1 MTLELAALG
10 AVLLTRETIQFT
22 SPCEDCVMTM
32 GFVKYRYND
41 LVCIVCISTFES
53 TIPVHVTAGA
63 APGTA
68 VSNRRSLIEMTRI
81 EDAAVKFGES
91 QNETLMATF
100 VA

>member
-10 AVLLTRETIQFT
+10 AVLVTRETIQFT
-22 SPCEDCVMTM
+22 APCEDFVM

-63 APGTA
+63 APA

-91 QNETLMATF
+91 QNKTLMLTF